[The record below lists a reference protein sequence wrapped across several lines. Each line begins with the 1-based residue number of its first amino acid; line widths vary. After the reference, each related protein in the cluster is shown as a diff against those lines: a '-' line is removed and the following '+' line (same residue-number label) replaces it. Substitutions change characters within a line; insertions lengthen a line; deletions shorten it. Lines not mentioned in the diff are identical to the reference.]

1 MNTETSTIQIQD
13 SKKLA
18 LTRYL
23 YLKEEVKLA
32 LLIAILKKSESS
44 VFWAYELYYSGYK
57 KELFCYLW
65 KIYYDF
71 YYALNPSFRD
81 YFIKKQNDWENEW
94 KKTQTDDDDYDTID
108 LPADLECDKIIAML
122 VNDLLIRPHTA
133 DVFMLRNFAY
143 NNESV
148 DKTITISLEKH
159 DYTSITRHIFDASST
174 ELLKHVDE
182 AKLYFGVT
190 TALPWAKMKK
200 CQKIGNVDLS
210 IQILG
215 WIMSLYYVKTTKI
228 KQGKK
233 LYVKMDAC
241 DIAMYDTIYMTEDCN
256 FRTYRI
262 LPMARLYNID
272 EYSTLG
278 LFTLERD
285 KLLANDSDALRKLNW
300 YDWLYYAS
308 FSPVW
313 NTRISKFHGIVDHT
327 TRKVDFENDDYF
339 EDFYENYGYEPDE
352 QSCEVQNKSAQYI
365 EKRTDWVAFY
375 KEHNEMGLIYP
386 DNHIINTY

>member
-182 AKLYFGVT
+182 AKRYFGVT

-215 WIMSLYYVKTTKI
+215 WIM
-228 KQGKK
+228 
-233 LYVKMDAC
+233 
-241 DIAMYDTIYMTEDCN
+241 
-256 FRTYRI
+256 
-262 LPMARLYNID
+262 
-272 EYSTLG
+272 
-278 LFTLERD
+278 
-285 KLLANDSDALRKLNW
+285 
-300 YDWLYYAS
+300 
-308 FSPVW
+308 
-313 NTRISKFHGIVDHT
+313 
-327 TRKVDFENDDYF
+327 
-339 EDFYENYGYEPDE
+339 
-352 QSCEVQNKSAQYI
+352 
-365 EKRTDWVAFY
+365 
-375 KEHNEMGLIYP
+375 
-386 DNHIINTY
+386 